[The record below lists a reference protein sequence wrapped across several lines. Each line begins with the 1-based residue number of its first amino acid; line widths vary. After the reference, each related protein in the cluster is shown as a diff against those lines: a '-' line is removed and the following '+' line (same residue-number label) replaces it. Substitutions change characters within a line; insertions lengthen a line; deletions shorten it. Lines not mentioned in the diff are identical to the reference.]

1 MLTNLSQF
9 DRMNLIATIKSYCKQ
24 AISVL
29 LMMGVIS
36 QGIAFGIAPAI
47 AAPNIVD
54 NNSSS
59 IEQVDN
65 KENQAIDRVKS
76 AIKDDSQ
83 STKNSLEKAKAT
95 ADNNVKTIEKS
106 AKDITKKTKNF
117 FGF

>member
-1 MLTNLSQF
+1 
-9 DRMNLIATIKSYCKQ
+9 MNLIATIKFYCKQ
-24 AISVL
+24 TISL
-29 LMMGVIS
+29 LFVTGIIW

-65 KENQAIDRVKS
+65 KENQEIDRVKS

-83 STKNSLEKAKAT
+83 ATKNSLEKAKVT
-95 ADNNVKTIEKS
+95 ADNNVKAVEKS